1 MRTALAPVI
10 DKCVVLYLDDILIY
24 SDTEEE
30 HIEDIRKVLTLLRE
44 HRLYAKLSKCS
55 FMQEETEFLGHI
67 ISKDGIKTNGGLVK
81 AIREWPQPRTL
92 RELLQFLGLAN
103 FYRQYVKGYADIAL
117 PLTELLN
124 RTTPFTWS
132 RKAQAAFNKLKAA
145 ITSAPVLRI
154 FDPALSTAI
163 GTDASGFAIGAVLFQ
178 TDQFGR
184 SRPVA
189 FTSRKLNPAERNYP
203 VHEQELLAVVHALR
217 TWRYYLD
224 GSHFIVYTDHAT
236 LQHFPTQPNLTR
248 RQARWMELLQEYNF
262 DFRYKRGVDNIVPDA
277 LSRRPDHQD
286 KPPDQTSLASLQV
299 DIDPSLHINYAR
311 DTPMT
316 QNGLL
321 FTNIAGRTR
330 LCIPDNDKIRNQLLH
345 DAHDSKLAG
354 HLGFDKTYDLLCR
367 RFYWPRLAKD
377 TKAYVLSCDLCQRN
391 KPSLQQPAGL
401 YMPLAIPGQRWDTV
415 SMDFIV
421 KLPKTARGYDAI
433 TVFVD
438 KLSKQVHFCPSNTT
452 DTAADVA
459 RIFFREVFR
468 LHGMPRAI
476 VSDRDSRFTGHFWT
490 TLMGLMDTKLDMST
504 AFHPQSDGQT
514 ERANYTLEEMLRA
527 YISYNQKDW
536 DVLLP
541 MMEFAY
547 NNSQNPSTGF
557 SPFRLNY
564 GHDPVTPSALLHPIQ
579 SNTPAATE
587 FILQQQSALTQA
599 QDAIHQAQERQKTQA
614 DKARRPS
621 TFKVGDM
628 VLLNAD
634 HLSLA
639 ARQNRPA
646 RKLEPKYIGPFRITR
661 KANDNAFELALPS
674 TMKQYPVFNTDL
686 LRPYISSPPSF
697 NRTTTDRPLPIT
709 TDDGDEEYEVERILD
724 YKMDRKTP
732 KWLVL
737 WKGYTLDDA
746 T

>member
-1 MRTALAPVI
+1 MQIHPDDRHKTAFRTRYGHYEFNVVPFGLTNAPAWFSTLMRTALAPVI

-163 GTDASGFAIGAVLFQ
+163 DTDASGFAIGAVLFQ

-203 VHEQELLAVVHALR
+203 STNRSYWQ
-217 TWRYYLD
+217 W
-224 GSHFIVYTDHAT
+224 
-236 LQHFPTQPNLTR
+236 

-299 DIDPSLHINYAR
+299 DIDPSLHDQLRQGYADDPKCMKIMELHKDAAPTDR
-311 DTPMT
+311 YFLSE
-316 QNGLL
+316 GLL

-504 AFHPQSDGQT
+504 SFHPQSDGQT
-514 ERANYTLEEMLRA
+514 ERAT
-527 YISYNQKDW
+527 
-536 DVLLP
+536 V
-541 MMEFAY
+541 
-547 NNSQNPSTGF
+547 
-557 SPFRLNY
+557 
-564 GHDPVTPSALLHPIQ
+564 H
-579 SNTPAATE
+579 
-587 FILQQQSALTQA
+587 
-599 QDAIHQAQERQKTQA
+599 
-614 DKARRPS
+614 
-621 TFKVGDM
+621 
-628 VLLNAD
+628 
-634 HLSLA
+634 
-639 ARQNRPA
+639 
-646 RKLEPKYIGPFRITR
+646 
-661 KANDNAFELALPS
+661 
-674 TMKQYPVFNTDL
+674 
-686 LRPYISSPPSF
+686 
-697 NRTTTDRPLPIT
+697 
-709 TDDGDEEYEVERILD
+709 
-724 YKMDRKTP
+724 
-732 KWLVL
+732 
-737 WKGYTLDDA
+737 
-746 T
+746 